1 MFKNYFK
8 IAIRSLLKNSVYSFI
23 NIAGLS
29 IGLACS
35 ILILLWVWD
44 EVTFNQSFSNYQ
56 HVHQIMLNAKVD
68 KGIATGNAMPF
79 PLRDVLIQQDSRIK
93 TVSVTNW
100 GEGALLGVDDKKINK
115 VGLWAT
121 EPFMTMFGFKM
132 VYGNPSTALSDATG
146 IVLSKATAIALFG
159 NVDPINKIVRVDDAN
174 DLRVSAVF
182 DDLPDNTSFGNL
194 EFIIPFAHYEKTQSW
209 VKRTKD
215 NWENH
220 SFQMYVEL
228 QPGADIAEV
237 NRSISGLE
245 TKHNPEAKDVE
256 LFLHPMTDWHL
267 YSRFENGKKAG
278 GMIEYVRLFSIIAAF
293 VLVIACINFMNLAT
307 ARSESRAREVGIR
320 KSIGSRRKDLVFQ
333 FLGESIFI
341 SFIAFLTAVLLVEVS
356 LPFYNSI
363 VNKHLQIQYTNPY
376 LWLGALAIVLITGT
390 LSGSYPALYLS
401 SFHPVKVL
409 KGRIKLGRNAATP
422 RQILVTLQ
430 FGFSILLMAGT
441 VVIYQQIQ
449 HVRSR
454 DVGYNRENLLLF
466 WTTTDIEKNYKALKN
481 DLINSGVV
489 ESVCKSNSPITS
501 IFSTN
506 ELQEWTGKQPDQ
518 RIDFTTIATEYDYA
532 KTMGIKMLEG
542 RDFSEDFKS
551 DTAAMVVNQATVDIL
566 GLTDPVG
573 ERVKMWDTWYT
584 IIGVMDNVIM
594 ESPDHPVEPLVMVLS
609 PTWSS
614 TISVRITP
622 TENIDQTLATME
634 KIFKKHNPVFPF
646 EYRFADAEFNKKF
659 AAINL
664 ISTLAGVFATLTI
677 IITCLG
683 LFGLAA
689 FTAEQRTKEIGIR
702 KVMGATV
709 SSIVML
715 ISKDFSKLV
724 LVAFVIAGPIAVYL
738 LNNFLER
745 YPYRTDIAWWVLPSI
760 GLVALTLA
768 LIIVSTQAVRAAVD
782 NPVNSLRSE

>member
-44 EVTFNQSFSNYQ
+44 EVTFNQYFPNYKN
-56 HVHQIMLNAKVD
+56 MYKMRLNAKVD
-68 KGIATGNAMPF
+68 KGIETGDAMAF
-79 PLRDVLIQQDSRIK
+79 PLRDVLLQQDSRIK
-93 TVSVTNW
+93 NVIVTNW
-100 GEGALLGVDDKKINK
+100 GEGGLLGVGDKKLNK

-121 EPFMTMFGFKM
+121 ESFLSSFGFTM
-132 VYGNPSTALSDATG
+132 LHGDATTALKDPSS

-159 NVDPINKIVRVDDAN
+159 DVDPTNKVIRVDDAT
-174 DLRVSAVF
+174 DLRVVGVYE
-182 DDLPDNTSFGNL
+182 DLPDNTSFERL
-194 EFIIPFAHYEKTQSW
+194 DFVIPFAHYEATQSW
-209 VKRTKD
+209 VRRSKE
-215 NWENH
+215 NWKNH

-228 QPGADIAEV
+228 QPGADMAEV
-237 NRSISGLE
+237 NSSIAGLE
-245 TKHNPEAKDVE
+245 STHNPDAKGIVE
-256 LFLHPMTDWHL
+256 LFLHPMDHWHL
-267 YSRFENGKKAG
+267 YSRFENGKEAG
-278 GMIEYVRLFSIIAAF
+278 GMIEYVRLFSIIALF

-341 SFIAFLTAVLLVEVS
+341 SFVAFLAAVLLVEVS

-363 VNKHLQIQYTNPY
+363 VSKHLQIEYTNPY

-466 WTTTDIEKNYKALKN
+466 WTTTDIEKNYNALKN

-506 ELQEWTGKQPDQ
+506 ELQ
-518 RIDFTTIATEYDYA
+518 
-532 KTMGIKMLEG
+532 
-542 RDFSEDFKS
+542 
-551 DTAAMVVNQATVDIL
+551 
-566 GLTDPVG
+566 
-573 ERVKMWDTWYT
+573 
-584 IIGVMDNVIM
+584 
-594 ESPDHPVEPLVMVLS
+594 
-609 PTWSS
+609 
-614 TISVRITP
+614 
-622 TENIDQTLATME
+622 
-634 KIFKKHNPVFPF
+634 
-646 EYRFADAEFNKKF
+646 
-659 AAINL
+659 
-664 ISTLAGVFATLTI
+664 
-677 IITCLG
+677 
-683 LFGLAA
+683 
-689 FTAEQRTKEIGIR
+689 
-702 KVMGATV
+702 
-709 SSIVML
+709 
-715 ISKDFSKLV
+715 
-724 LVAFVIAGPIAVYL
+724 
-738 LNNFLER
+738 
-745 YPYRTDIAWWVLPSI
+745 
-760 GLVALTLA
+760 
-768 LIIVSTQAVRAAVD
+768 
-782 NPVNSLRSE
+782 